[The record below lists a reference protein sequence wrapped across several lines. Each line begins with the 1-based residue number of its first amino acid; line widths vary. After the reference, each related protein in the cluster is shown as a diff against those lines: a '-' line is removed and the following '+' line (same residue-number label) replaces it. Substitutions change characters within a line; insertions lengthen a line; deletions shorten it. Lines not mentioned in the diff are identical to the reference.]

1 MIKIAICHYDVL
13 QRKKYS
19 QDFTNGLK
27 ELQIYGKVYS
37 VQDLHRF
44 SEGVLSG
51 KYAFDI
57 ICIDTTEKLWARR
70 LMERDHQNTEYILLD
85 TPMQEVSGYMRY
97 KPAGWLKSDEANREK
112 IVETLQAC
120 IYHLHRNRDEC
131 FCLHTKA
138 KTVRIP
144 YRQILYLESRLRQ
157 VVVHTVREK
166 DICAFAAVLDDVAN
180 VLPEESFFRCH
191 QSFLVILRHSFATRL
206 IEAGGEAKSLSLII
220 GHSDVSFTLKCYVH
234 PDSAQLHNQMMLL
247 SRVGKG

>member
-1 MIKIAICHYDVL
+1 MLDMQYTFDRQIDRQILYCLNNIFINKIYID
-13 QRKKYS
+13 KKGTEI
-19 QDFTNGLK
+19 QCGMDFCAL
-27 ELQIYGKVYS
+27 LLY
-37 VQDLHRF
+37 F
-44 SEGVLSG
+44 
-51 KYAFDI
+51 
-57 ICIDTTEKLWARR
+57 TEKLWARR

-97 KPAGWLKSDEANREK
+97 KPAGWLKSDEVNREK

-144 YRQILYLESRLRQ
+144 YRQILYLESRLHR

-166 DICAFAAVLDDVAN
+166 DVCAFAAVLDDVAN

-191 QSFLVILRHSFATRL
+191 QSFLVNIDSIYQLDRTNRNLILSNGETLGISKRYYKEINRIFSCEAT
-206 IEAGGEAKSLSLII
+206 I
-220 GHSDVSFTLKCYVH
+220 
-234 PDSAQLHNQMMLL
+234 
-247 SRVGKG
+247 